1 MKIANR
7 KRPAELG
14 IAGIMLLGILPV
26 AAQDHPSLEG
36 VWKLAQPQAALKPA
50 DNQPVPFT
58 EKGRAKYEQ
67 NKLASAKGDYNFD
80 PTMSRCSSPGLP
92 RLMLTPDRFHIFQ
105 RSQVITMAFE
115 WNRLLPQIDLG
126 GGPHERP
133 LIATMMGVTYGTW
146 EGNTLV
152 ARSYGL
158 LDKTLLDDR
167 IPHSEQLE
175 LVERIRLRDRNT
187 LEDCISITDPET
199 FTRPWDALLSYKRQP
214 DDAFPF
220 PEDVCLD
227 RKNAGQ
233 PPLPR

>member
-1 MKIANR
+1 MIILPKMSIAVQGLSR
-7 KRPAELG
+7 FKDLAALHLQLASPVA
-14 IAGIMLLGILPV
+14 LLGLN
-26 AAQDHPSLEG
+26 ALLEI
-36 VWKLAQPQAALKPA
+36 V
-50 DNQPVPFT
+50 
-58 EKGRAKYEQ
+58 R
-67 NKLASAKGDYNFD
+67 
-80 PTMSRCSSPGLP
+80 
-92 RLMLTPDRFHIFQ
+92 
-105 RSQVITMAFE
+105 
-115 WNRLLPQIDLG
+115 ID
-126 GGPHERP
+126 
-133 LIATMMGVTYGTW
+133 GVTYGTW

-167 IPHSEQLE
+167 IPHSEQFE

-187 LEDCISITDPET
+187 LEDRISITDPET
-199 FTRPWDALLSYKRQP
+199 FTRPWDAILSYKRQP

>member
-1 MKIANR
+1 
-7 KRPAELG
+7 
-14 IAGIMLLGILPV
+14 MLLGILPI
-26 AAQDHPSLEG
+26 AAQDHPNLEG
-36 VWKLAQPQAALKPA
+36 VWKLAKPQAALKPA
-50 DNQPVPFT
+50 DNQPVPFS
-58 EKGRAKYEQ
+58 EKSRAQYEQ

-92 RLMLTPDRFHIFQ
+92 RLMLTPDRFRIFQ
-105 RSQVITMAFE
+105 RPQVIAMAFE
-115 WNRLLPQIDLG
+115 WNRLLRQIDLG

-133 LIATMMGVTYGTW
+133 LIATMNGVTYGTW
-146 EGNTLV
+146 EGSTLV

-187 LEDCISITDPET
+187 LEDRISITDPET
-199 FTRPWDALLSYKRQP
+199 FTRPWDAILSYKRQA